1 MLETNRTSAR
11 IAGPNDTWLER
22 MNDEVRHAAHDSSD
36 HGDVTG
42 NTLIT
47 ELTGVVSSAVSNSR
61 YEQRRAKIRAELVR
75 EYFDKEHQI
84 PPSLSKRLLKIFKLN

>member
-1 MLETNRTSAR
+1 
-11 IAGPNDTWLER
+11 
-22 MNDEVRHAAHDSSD
+22 MNDELTPATHDGSD

-42 NTLIT
+42 NTPIT
-47 ELTGVVSSAVSNSR
+47 DFSGVLSSTVGDSR

-75 EYFDKEHQI
+75 EYIDKEHEI

>member
-1 MLETNRTSAR
+1 
-11 IAGPNDTWLER
+11 
-22 MNDEVRHAAHDSSD
+22 MNNEVKHTAHDGSD
-36 HGDVTG
+36 RGDVTG

-47 ELTGVVSSAVSNSR
+47 DFSGVVSSAVGNSR

-75 EYFDKEHQI
+75 EYFDKEHEI